1 MQLKNMLLHL
11 NFLSTNT
18 IIVQTAAETRAS
30 GSEHKLT
37 LKATTPRIRKAG
49 GTSRK

>member
-37 LKATTPRIRKAG
+37 LKSTTPRIRKAG